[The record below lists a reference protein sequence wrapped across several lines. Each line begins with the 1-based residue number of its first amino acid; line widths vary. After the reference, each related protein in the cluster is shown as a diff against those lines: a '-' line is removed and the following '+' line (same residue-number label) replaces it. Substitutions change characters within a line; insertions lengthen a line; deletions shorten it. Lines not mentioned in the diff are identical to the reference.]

1 MNPDTLKDPK
11 ERKRTNS
18 ERKKVADDTEENVK
32 PT

>member
-11 ERKRTNS
+11 ERERTNL
-18 ERKKVADDTEENVK
+18 ERKKAADDTEENVK